1 MATKRRNRQS
11 NAELFRIAILESARE
26 AAKLVTDASAIQIK
40 SIAEAAGQARTVVTA
55 QASEAAHVLNV
66 RNADGGSDHDVLT
79 RLDVKVDGLK
89 VDIRTLTDGTATRLA
104 ALEKDKLD
112 VKESYPILY
121 QKGVE
126 TLFDDHEDR
135 MREVEIKIN
144 KVMAWGA
151 AAVLLINVVGFIV
164 SRLYK

>member
-1 MATKRRNRQS
+1 MRKEDTAEIRNSIANAAGEAVKLIASATS
-11 NAELFRIAILESARE
+11 E
-26 AAKLVTDASAIQIK
+26 AAKA
-40 SIAEAAGQARTVVTA
+40 IAEAATQARAVVA
-55 QASEAAHVLNV
+55 ANASDAANVLIV
-66 RNADGGSDHDVLT
+66 KNAAGGSDHDVLT

-112 VKESYPILY
+112 IKESYAILY

-126 TLFDDHEDR
+126 TLFDDHEER
-135 MREVEIKIN
+135 MREVEIKMN